1 MEKIL
6 LPTTIEFEDAD
17 KENVGKIVVTPCHQG
32 YGTTLGNAL
41 RRVLLS
47 SLPGSAVESIKI
59 KGVQHEFSAIN
70 GVLEDVIQII
80 LNIKQMAVKSHSA
93 EPIVLNLVKKGIGE
107 VTAADFEKNADVE
120 IINKDLHIATLDGD
134 RAELSMEIDIDKG
147 RGYETVEKAKAE
159 KSQLSTIDLDVMYSP
174 VKKVRYDVEATRKG
188 KVIDLDKLVLD
199 VETDGEITPEDAL
212 KEASLILVDQFNLLA
227 GKTEAPKEK
236 KEVQSGDDKKKM
248 DAAKIQIEELD
259 LSARAMNAF
268 LANEI
273 KTVGEAMEI
282 GGDKLS
288 RMKGLGK
295 KAIEELNEKIKE
307 FDLEL

>member
-1 MEKIL
+1 MLHEIYLPEIKTEKKEGNKA
-6 LPTTIEFEDAD
+6 TFAIE
-17 KENVGKIVVTPCHQG
+17 PLSPG
-32 YGTTLGNAL
+32 YGNTLGNAL

-47 SLPGSAVESIKI
+47 SLVGAAPVGVRI
-59 KGVQHEFSAIN
+59 KGVSHEFSTVP
-70 GVLEDVIQII
+70 GVKEDVVEII
-80 LNIKQMAVKSHSA
+80 LNIKKLRAKLHSDEPQIVK
-93 EPIVLNLVKKGIGE
+93 INVKGAKK
-107 VTAADFEKNADVE
+107 VTAADIEAPSQVE

-134 RAELSMEIDIDKG
+134 KAELSMEIDIDKG

-159 KSQLSTIDLDVMYSP
+159 KSQLNTIDLDVMYSP

-199 VETDGEITPEDAL
+199 IETDGEVTPEDAL